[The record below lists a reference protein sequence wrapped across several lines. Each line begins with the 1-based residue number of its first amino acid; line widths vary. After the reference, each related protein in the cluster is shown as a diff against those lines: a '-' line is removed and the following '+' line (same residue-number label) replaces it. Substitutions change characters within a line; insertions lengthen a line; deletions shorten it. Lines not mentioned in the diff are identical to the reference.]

1 MKKWINENGGPLIVT
16 AALVGIAVGGFNYLG
31 QIRDGI
37 SENRNE
43 IREIREELG
52 NDIEKTE
59 TELRNEQRETR
70 EELRNE
76 QRETREELRSE
87 IRENR
92 NAIGVNRDAI
102 DALRLEMNNG
112 FVRVNESVEE
122 NEDESIRRIDAVN
135 GRIDDVNGLNIDT
148 NRRIDELSGQINSR
162 SDPADVE
169 QSSGE
174 DASGS

>member
-16 AALVGIAVGGFNYLG
+16 AALVGIAVGGLNYLG

-59 TELRNEQRETR
+59 TELRNELRVTR
-70 EELRNE
+70 EELRSE

-92 NAIGVNRDAI
+92 DAI

-112 FVRVNESVEE
+112 FVQVNERVED
-122 NEDESIRRIDAVN
+122 NEDESTRRIDAVN
-135 GRIDDVNGLNIDT
+135 GRIDDINGLNIDT

-162 SDPADVE
+162 NDPADVE